1 MSTFLILVL
10 LVFLATLV
18 HASVLGGWRDR
29 LLRMEVTRPEPTSPG
44 PSISVVVPA
53 RNAERTIT
61 FLLQDLHEQTLSKE
75 RYEVIVVDDAS
86 TDGTA
91 ARVRSMATRWPGLQV
106 VPAEGQG
113 KKAAITTGV
122 GRARHA
128 WVLVTD
134 ADVRC
139 GRERLDV
146 FARHLG
152 ATEDVLVGGPV
163 RMTHRSGLPGTLQAE
178 ETAALQG
185 ATLGSGIGGRP
196 VLLNGANMAFRKEV
210 FERMGGYAGDR
221 WASGDDVFLLER
233 IVRHG
238 GRAGVLPDQKAA
250 VEVEPEYEWSGWWR
264 QRLRWAGKMRGSRSV
279 LGLVGG
285 LAVLLLPWILLL
297 VTARFLGSAHVGMGL
312 LRSGALLVAAWLL
325 WVVPV
330 LRLVGAVKRTWHAPH
345 RPLASLI
352 ALLAFAI
359 YAPLIAIVSIFVRTT
374 WKGRRV

>member
-18 HASVLGGWRDR
+18 HASVLGVWRDR

-91 ARVRSMATRWPGLQV
+91 VRVRSMATRWPGLQV

-122 GRARHA
+122 GRAHHA

-233 IVRHG
+233 IVDVAADEMGIDPVELRRRNFIPKDAFPYQTPVALQYDSG
-238 GRAGVLPDQKAA
+238 DYFTTLEMATKAA
-250 VEVEPEYEWSGWWR
+250 DY
-264 QRLRWAGKMRGSRSV
+264 AGFE
-279 LGLVGG
+279 
-285 LAVLLLPWILLL
+285 
-297 VTARFLGSAHVGMGL
+297 ARRAE
-312 LRSGALLVAAWLL
+312 AA
-325 WVVPV
+325 
-330 LRLVGAVKRTWHAPH
+330 RR
-345 RPLASLI
+345 ASNP
-352 ALLAFAI
+352 A
-359 YAPLIAIVSIFVRTT
+359 
-374 WKGRRV
+374 